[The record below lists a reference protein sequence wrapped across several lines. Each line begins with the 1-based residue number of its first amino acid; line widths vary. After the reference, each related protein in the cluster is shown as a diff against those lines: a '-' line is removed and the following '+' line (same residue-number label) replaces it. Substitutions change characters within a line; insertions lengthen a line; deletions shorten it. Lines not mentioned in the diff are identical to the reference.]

1 MAQSVSDSTNL
12 IIERFNQRVRY
23 LTSDRASVY
32 GKFPVK
38 DRSMYE
44 GGDLNEAVTGM
55 YNGSFMATGP
65 DPDTVPP
72 PGKVKVQ
79 RCKIQKCFF
88 LASYGRDWFLDAM
101 TQGKGAFTPQKILT
115 LDRTTAYVKQML
127 ERQALGDGTGV
138 LVTSI
143 GTVTGVTAANWTFP
157 VSLNESVFLKEGARV
172 VFAATTGDRA
182 NLPNATFRDVP
193 TKGYYTVKY
202 NVPGTT
208 TATITIEEASPGTS
222 SPVATDSCIMYGA
235 VREDAISGTTNVGRE
250 MYGFDAIIS
259 ASGAILQVDTDLG
272 FLATG
277 GFEGLSPTNY
287 GWWKSHEV
295 DAGGTRILGPS
306 VFNELATRM
315 VTHGV
320 DEPDMID
327 EYVTHPDR
335 IKDYEETLT
344 PGIRYAV
351 SGSAPTDAPGG
362 TSASLSET
370 RKYLQYGSKNIVPN
384 KYCPEAKCFAPRYS
398 ELGRYVLLDFSFR
411 PEHDDYSGRP
421 ATQGDALAIMQLGT
435 TNRGAHGVIKALKTT

>member
-32 GKFPVK
+32 GKFPAK

-222 SPVATDSCIMYGA
+222 SPANTDTCVMYGA

-295 DAGGTRILGPS
+295 DAGSTRILGPS

-344 PGIRYAV
+344 PGIRYSV

-370 RKYLQYGSKNIVPN
+370 RKYLQYSSKNIVPN